1 MASITRRQFARLA
14 GTGAL
19 SLSLGGVL
27 AGCAGG
33 AGSSAGAGASSG
45 GAAGSAADGVRS
57 SQVIVSMTP
66 GSEPAAGFDPLV
78 SWGCGEHVHEPLI
91 QSTLITTDVDL
102 NFQNDLATS
111 YECSEDGLIWTF
123 SIRDDVRFSDG
134 QPLTARDVAFT
145 INGIIGSAASEC
157 DLSMV
162 RRRWPST
169 TPRWSSI

>member
-1 MASITRRQFARLA
+1 QFAKLA
-14 GTGAL
+14 GVGAAAI
-19 SLSLGGVL
+19 SFGGVL
-27 AGCAGG
+27 AACSNG
-33 AGSSAGAGASSG
+33 AAADDAAGAGG
-45 GAAGSAADGVRS
+45 GAAK
-57 SQVIVSMTP
+57 QVIVSMTP

-157 DLSMV
+157 DLSM
-162 RRRWPST
+162 
-169 TPRWSSI
+169 